1 MVSQRKIAVVVD
13 TSSCLPEDH
22 LEKWNIH
29 TVPHRLILNDQTYLD
44 GIDISPATFYKIM
57 EKDGVTPT
65 TAAPPPT
72 AFLDAFR
79 KARTVADDIICITV
93 ASNLSSAHNSAQA
106 AAETAR
112 SEPGGE
118 IVVMDSRAAAG
129 AHGLITLE
137 AAHRAHRGESLSQV
151 SDAVRNLIPR
161 VTLLAYVE
169 TLHYLKKGGRVPKVA
184 AWAGSILGIKPIAEL
199 SLGEARVIGKLR
211 SRPNG
216 IRKLADLARSRVG
229 DRAVNMNV
237 MHANALEDA
246 EGLSELLSR
255 ELTCRN
261 IIISEFTPVMGA
273 HLGPGVVGLA
283 FFPDEDMPESEGQ
296 TPPSTIAKQD

>member
-1 MVSQRKIAVVVD
+1 MVPQRKIAVVVD
-13 TSSCLPEDH
+13 SSSCLPNDH
-22 LEKWNIH
+22 LKKWIIH

-44 GIDISPATFYKIM
+44 GIDISPASFYKIM

-72 AFLDAFR
+72 AFLDVFR
-79 KARTVADDIICITV
+79 EARSVADDLVCITV
-93 ASNLSSAHNSAQA
+93 ASNLSSAYDSAQA
-106 AAETAR
+106 AAEMA
-112 SEPGGE
+112 SAEPGGK
-118 IVVMDSRAAAG
+118 ILVIDSRAAAG
-129 AHGLITLE
+129 AHGLIALE
-137 AAHRAHRGESLSQV
+137 AAHLANRGESLSYIA
-151 SDAVRNLIPR
+151 DAVKNLIPK

-184 AWAGSILGIKPIAEL
+184 AWAGSILGIRPIAEL
-199 SLGEARVIGKLR
+199 SLGEAKVIGKLR
-211 SRPNG
+211 SRPTG

-229 DRAVNMNV
+229 GQAVHMNV
-237 MHANALEDA
+237 MHANAAQDA
-246 EGLSELLSR
+246 EVLCELLSK